1 MHKKFMNALM
11 VMAIILPL
19 ATTGAFAAE
28 YMEMFEVEK
37 VNQIEYVSGGVGKG
51 ERDALQK
58 MEKNFDVK
66 FVFAL
71 DDGNYLSKVV
81 TVIEDSGG
89 KELLHTV
96 SNGPWLYAKLPGGA
110 YTVSAVHE
118 DEKMTRKVKVDNG
131 GLQVVRFTW

>member
-1 MHKKFMNALM
+1 MANKFMQILLIL
-11 VMAIILPL
+11 AIVTPI
-19 ATTGAFAAE
+19 AASGVFAAE
-28 YMEMFEVEK
+28 HMEMFEVEK
-37 VNQIEYVSGGVGKG
+37 VNQIEYVSGGIGKG
-51 ERDALQK
+51 ERDALKK

-66 FVFAL
+66 FVFAMEK
-71 DDGNYLSKVV
+71 GNYLSKVV

-89 KELLHTV
+89 KDLLHTV
-96 SNGPWLYAKLPGGA
+96 SDGPWLYVKLPNGA